1 VPHISR
7 VLCAICGNTKRFGR
21 IKPVPA
27 GLTQSPANIL
37 RVIAFALATALFG
50 ALALAVSLFDS
61 TGRRQHRIARA
72 WATTLLTVSGCKIT
86 VLGADRL
93 PMQPSR
99 HHPGTHRPGPAV
111 YACNHLSY
119 MDTPALFASLRFQF
133 RILAKS
139 QLFKA
144 PFLGWYLRRSGQ
156 VAVDST
162 DTHAGLRSLNVG
174 VKTLRAG
181 LPLVIFP
188 EGSRS
193 PTGKTRDFL
202 SGLAYMA
209 VRAGVPIVPMA
220 LIGTYEALPIHVY
233 HITPRPLVLVIG
245 QPIPTDTYSLRQ
257 LDELT
262 TQVRA
267 AIEEMYAAHAAPTI

>member
-1 VPHISR
+1 M
-7 VLCAICGNTKRFGR
+7 A
-21 IKPVPA
+21 A
-27 GLTQSPANIL
+27 GLTKTPTNIL
-37 RVIAFALATALFG
+37 RVIAFAAATAFFG
-50 ALALAVSLFDS
+50 AIALAVSVFEKS
-61 TGRRQHRIARA
+61 GRRQHRIARA
-72 WATTLLTVSGCKIT
+72 WATTLVKLSGCRIT
-86 VLGADRL
+86 VVGAEHL
-93 PMQPSR
+93 PTQPSR
-99 HHPGTHRPGPAV
+99 RHPGTRRPGPAV

-133 RILAKS
+133 RILAKAG
-139 QLFKA
+139 LFKV

-156 VAVDST
+156 VAVDAS

-193 PTGKTRDFL
+193 PDGRMRDFL

-220 LIGTYEALPIHVY
+220 LVGTYEALPIHVY
-233 HITPRPLVLVIG
+233 HITPRPLLLAIG
-245 QPIPTDTYSLRQ
+245 EPISTEGFSLRQ
-257 LDELT
+257 LDELSAK
-262 TQVRA
+262 VRA
-267 AIEEMYAAHAAPTI
+267 VIEKMYAEHSAPTA